1 MQECL
6 NNIQIHSGASQ
17 VGISMMADQDSLYL
31 EIGDDGKGF
40 DMKKVS
46 GTSGTGLYNMRE
58 RVHILKGEIKIIS
71 SPGKGTK
78 IRVRIPYHIEK

>member
-1 MQECL
+1 MQESL
-6 NNIQIHSGASQ
+6 KKIQNHSGASH
-17 VGISMMADQDSLYL
+17 VGISLMADQDSLYL

-40 DMKKVS
+40 DMKNVS

-78 IRVRIPYHIEK
+78 IRVRIPYHIEN